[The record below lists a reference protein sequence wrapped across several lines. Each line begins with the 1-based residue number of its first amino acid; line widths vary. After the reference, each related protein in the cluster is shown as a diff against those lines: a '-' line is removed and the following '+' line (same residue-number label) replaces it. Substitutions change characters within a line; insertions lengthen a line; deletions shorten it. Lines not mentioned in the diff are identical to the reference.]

1 MKTPDNIPRTFN
13 KIRQCADCSLKSK
26 EVYYSNRF
34 KKSLCLDCL
43 TENLLSQIRQ
53 TKNID

>member
-1 MKTPDNIPRTFN
+1 MKIPDNIPRTFN
-13 KIRQCADCSLKSK
+13 KIRQCSDCSLKSK

-43 TENLLSQIRQ
+43 TSNLLAQIRQ
-53 TKNID
+53 GKDID